1 MAKKQIIIRKGSN
14 VCHSYQKPVLSHEYL
29 IWICHCLC
37 FSLRERYEQQILYSK
52 KPHSATS
59 MHQIMS
65 VVISVVNESY
75 SAVFSIVYSFRSF
88 LYHILAISVMSST
101 LSIRHAK
108 KGQWN
113 KIAQCFVRF
122 TREMKP
128 HTTAFRDIHSEN
140 FTRLT
145 KLNC

>member
-1 MAKKQIIIRKGSN
+1 MCVNLTKAGIES
-14 VCHSYQKPVLSHEYL
+14 
-29 IWICHCLC
+29 WIFDMNMSLFVFFH
-37 FSLRERYEQQILYSK
+37 LRERYEQQILYSK

-145 KLNC
+145 KLNCLKIWSKY